1 MNLRRF
7 NQLMNLRRFNQLS
20 ALRCALARD
29 ELEEAAA
36 LAAQVN
42 ECDFETLYGPR
53 TRFRVYGDG
62 GPRQEIE
69 VAPESW
75 PDLVITTEQF
85 AAIQGGREFDET
97 TWSAFAVNFAISPDH
112 RALFADNATE
122 LESLDWPALFKRGL
136 EDTMWTLTNAQ
147 GLRRMEIYLQVRGR
161 ELLEAIP
168 IATYATVRGDSTDL
182 IQIINNTFGAA
193 GLEWFALEVV
203 RFMVLPKTPVVRRTY
218 AAELLKEI
226 TALYPRLAIDIN
238 VELEP

>member
-1 MNLRRF
+1 MNFRL
-7 NQLMNLRRFNQLS
+7 FNQLS

-42 ECDFETLYGPR
+42 ECHFKSLYSPR
-53 TRFRVYGDG
+53 VNRVCGDD
-62 GPRQEIE
+62 PRQEIE

-85 AAIQGGREFDET
+85 AAIQGAREFDET

-136 EDTMWTLTNAQ
+136 EETNAQ